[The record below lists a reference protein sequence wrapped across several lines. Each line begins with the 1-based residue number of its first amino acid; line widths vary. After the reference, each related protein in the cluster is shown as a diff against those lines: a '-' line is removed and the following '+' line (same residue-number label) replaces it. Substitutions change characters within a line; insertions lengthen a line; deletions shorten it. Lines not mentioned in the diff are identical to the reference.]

1 MAKTMIDLDE
11 DLVSEAAEILGT
23 ETKKATVEEALR
35 AITARRARQRL
46 TEALAESGQSPE
58 ELMRVMR
65 EEAWR

>member
-1 MAKTMIDLDE
+1 MIDLDE

-35 AITARRARQRL
+35 AVTARRARQRL
-46 TEALAESGQSPE
+46 TEALAESGQTPE